1 MYRMEKPSPRRIA
14 LLTIPRNP
22 PAAAL
27 RAIDTALW
35 VAEREERRLI
45 ARVESKDSSANQRFQ
60 AHVELAFFSRQIV
73 IPLTD
78 SAAESPVDSKSP
90 TTDETPR

>member
-1 MYRMEKPSPRRIA
+1 MYRMEKPSPMRIA
-14 LLTIPRNP
+14 RPRNP

-35 VAEREERRLI
+35 IVEREERRFI
-45 ARVESKDSSANQRFQ
+45 ARIESEHSSDNQRFQ
-60 AHVELAFFSRQIV
+60 ALVELAFFSRQIV
-73 IPLTD
+73 ILLTD

>member
-14 LLTIPRNP
+14 LTTIPRNP

-35 VAEREERRLI
+35 VAEREERRFI
-45 ARVESKDSSANQRFQ
+45 ARIESEHSSDNQRFQ
-60 AHVELAFFSRQIV
+60 ALAIFSRQIV
-73 IPLTD
+73 IMLTD

>member
-1 MYRMEKPSPRRIA
+1 M
-14 LLTIPRNP
+14 TIPRNP

-35 VAEREERRLI
+35 VAEREERSLI
-45 ARVESKDSSANQRFQ
+45 ARIESKDSSTNQRFQ
-60 AHVELAFFSRQIV
+60 ALVELAIFSRQIV
-73 IPLTD
+73 IMLTG

-90 TTDETPR
+90 TTDENTEIVDQPA